1 VDAGID
7 SAVEALPRPEAGFD
21 PEKALLAGERI
32 RKLRRSVTLD
42 RGGISIREMAHM
54 GHKY

>member
-1 VDAGID
+1 MDAGID